1 MADHTERLRSI
12 DSSVG
17 VLNTEFKVMQR
28 TMYEAMSKQLTV
40 LDLVQKSI
48 PTAIGHC
55 WGAEAPILLLD
66 GLGRQTSLPI
76 MLASSPDVRAHTPS
90 VIPLWKLEADF
101 QCTGISRRPSNY
113 ASRHSWIRQN

>member
-17 VLNTEFKVMQR
+17 GLSAEFKVMRR
-28 TMYEAMSKQLTV
+28 TMYEAMSEQCAK

-48 PTAIGHC
+48 PTAIGHW
-55 WGAEAPILLLD
+55 WGAEATILLLD
-66 GLGRQTSLPI
+66 GLGRRMSLPI

-90 VIPLWKLEADF
+90 VILE
-101 QCTGISRRPSNY
+101 
-113 ASRHSWIRQN
+113 